1 MFNKYFKFSI
11 KINKLMISSLFLIFI
26 STNYVLAK
34 TTIEFIQWWQPEMP
48 KGTFQSIIDDFEKK
62 NPNIKVKLISGPY
75 STISQQI
82 SVGAATGTL
91 SDVVGLD
98 GAWVND
104 FAKQG
109 ALTPMDPLMR
119 AGNLDPSEIA
129 AIIKIENKS
138 YMFPVATFIYPLFV
152 NLDHMSA
159 AGITGMPKTRSE
171 FLDAAKK
178 LTNKSKNQ
186 YGWALPLSMETP
198 WGVQNDGMAW
208 VWAVAGKMMKN
219 GRPNLKN
226 NKDVISMLKFL
237 NDAHKAGVLSPGTLN
252 KKEHDKV
259 EEFANGRSSM
269 IISPIA
275 HINMLRDRNPN
286 LNFTITALPVVDGF
300 KGKSGVSYAA
310 WGLGISEHS
319 NKKKEAWK
327 LVEHLMSAE
336 VNSRLVS
343 YANAFPGNKKAVPDS
358 VKSDR
363 LMAKAFKIF
372 NNGYLDNEFTG
383 LPVAVELMRMF
394 NYEVQ
399 LMLQGKQSPEE
410 TAAKTHAKWIGE
422 F

>member
-1 MFNKYFKFSI
+1 MFKKYFKFSI
-11 KINKLMISSLFLIFI
+11 KINKLMISSLLLIFI
-26 STNYVLAK
+26 SSNYVIAK

-48 KGTFQSIIDDFEKK
+48 KGTFQAIIDDFENK

-152 NLDHMSA
+152 NLDHMSD

-286 LNFTITALPVVDGF
+286 LNFTIAALPVVDGF

-399 LMLQGKQSPEE
+399 LMIQGKQSPEE
-410 TAAKTHAKWIGE
+410 TAANTHAKWIGE